1 MSLREIMSLPSE
13 GEPADATDVLTGK
26 GLARSRGMLSGVS
39 GAEPKMTGMAFNK
52 RGRCLGGRYHL
63 GRSRSPE
70 SPDLDE

>member
-52 RGRCLGGRYHL
+52 
-63 GRSRSPE
+63 
-70 SPDLDE
+70 